1 MKQFNL
7 LILTKFL
14 KIRQRNN
21 MNEQAYQDQMDD
33 DAQFD
38 AEQEELREIACA
50 KYEDYRPL
58 INEMIKHSLDIGQ
71 IDMYE
76 LLIDSKDKL
85 EKFISESEWQDAID
99 FMDKLLEV

>member
-1 MKQFNL
+1 
-7 LILTKFL
+7 
-14 KIRQRNN
+14 
-21 MNEQAYQDQMDD
+21 MNEEASQREQEEY
-33 DAQFD
+33 AQFE

-50 KYEDYRPL
+50 KYEDYNPL
-58 INEMIKHSLDIGQ
+58 LNEMIKHSLDIGQ

-85 EKFISESEWQDAID
+85 EKFISESEWQEAIE

>member
-1 MKQFNL
+1 
-7 LILTKFL
+7 
-14 KIRQRNN
+14 

-33 DAQFD
+33 DAQFE

-50 KYEDYRPL
+50 KYEDYKPL
-58 INEMIKHSLDIGQ
+58 LDEMIKHSLDIGQ

-85 EKFISESEWQDAID
+85 EKFISDGEWQEAITL
-99 FMDKLLEV
+99 MDKLLEV

>member
-1 MKQFNL
+1 
-7 LILTKFL
+7 
-14 KIRQRNN
+14 

-33 DAQFD
+33 DAQFE

-50 KYEDYRPL
+50 KYEDYKPL
-58 INEMIKHSLDIGQ
+58 LDEMIKRSLDIGQ
-71 IDMYE
+71 IDMHE

-85 EKFISESEWQDAID
+85 ENFISDSEWQSAVE